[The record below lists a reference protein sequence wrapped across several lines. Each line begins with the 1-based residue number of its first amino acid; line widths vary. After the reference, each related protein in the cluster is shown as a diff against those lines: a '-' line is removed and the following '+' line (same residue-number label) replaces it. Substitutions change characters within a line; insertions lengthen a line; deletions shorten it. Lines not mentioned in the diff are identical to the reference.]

1 MRCEQHKDNK
11 SEKQTEKK
19 ISNIFKMHGIV
30 NSNQGIEK
38 AMSQQEYVAFF
49 RNTDKDKNFIFFF
62 FHEEKEDIAG
72 VVQVSE

>member
-1 MRCEQHKDNK
+1 
-11 SEKQTEKK
+11 
-19 ISNIFKMHGIV
+19 MHGIV

-49 RNTDKDKNFIFFF
+49 RNTDTNKDKNFFFFF